1 MTPIR
6 TTYLSAARV
15 VPAVV
20 AAGAPL
26 WTESSSL
33 DGWTVGGLVGHFARG
48 VATVARY
55 LDQPTPPR
63 GPEMDAVDY
72 FLSFDG
78 RTPDFAKS
86 VIERGEQEAADGPAE
101 VAVRVDGWI
110 AKLEEKLPRL
120 PIDHR
125 IATLDAFALTLD
137 EYLKTRIVEL
147 VVHHADLSVSFEVPE
162 MPTPARTVAVEVM
175 VALSRRRHGDRAV
188 IDALS
193 RAERAQGIAAF

>member
-1 MTPIR
+1 MTPVR
-6 TTYLSAARV
+6 TIYLSAARV

-20 AAGAPL
+20 AASAPL
-26 WTESSSL
+26 WAEASSL

-72 FLSFDG
+72 FLSFESRAPG
-78 RTPDFAKS
+78 FAAS
-86 VIERGEQEAADGPAE
+86 VIQRGEQEAADGPAA
-101 VAVRVDGWI
+101 VAVRVDAWI
-110 AKLEEKLPRL
+110 AALEEKLPRL

-125 IATLDAFALTLD
+125 IATLDAVALTLD

-147 VVHHADLSVSFEVPE
+147 VVHHADLAVSFELPE
-162 MPTPARTVAVEVM
+162 MPTPARTVAVDVM
-175 VALSRRRHGDRAV
+175 VALSRRKHGDRAV
-188 IDALS
+188 IDTLS
-193 RAERAQGIAAF
+193 RAERARGITAF